1 MRMYH
6 EGNRQLQQRF
16 GSTDLADRLLE
27 VTHHTE
33 FSDYDKN
40 FIESSPFFFLATAD
54 AEGRPD
60 CSFKSGQPGFVKVV
74 GLQQLMFPDY
84 DGNGMF
90 KSMGNIEVNPAVGLL
105 FITMGE
111 KPQRIR
117 VNGRAKVLKDS
128 PLLAEFV
135 GAQLLIQVD
144 VEHIFPNCPR
154 YIPDLAN
161 QTVSEYVPAADKPV
175 KEPEWKD
182 MDLFKDVVPPR
193 FTQD

>member
-1 MRMYH
+1 MYH

-60 CSFKSGQPGFVKVV
+60 CSFKGGQPGFVKVV

-90 KSMGNIEVNPAVGLL
+90 KSMGNIQVNPAVGLL

-117 VNGRAKVLKDS
+117 VNGRAKSFERLTAAGRVRGCTTPHS
-128 PLLAEFV
+128 GGC
-135 GAQLLIQVD
+135 GAYLSELSALHSRSRQ
-144 VEHIFPNCPR
+144 PNGFRVRACC
-154 YIPDLAN
+154 
-161 QTVSEYVPAADKPV
+161 
-175 KEPEWKD
+175 
-182 MDLFKDVVPPR
+182 
-193 FTQD
+193 